1 MKKCKACQKD
11 IDDKAKKCPHCQTDQ
26 RNWFARHPIM
36 TGLLGLIILVAVVS
50 AFGASG
56 KKDSNQASDSQTTS
70 VAGEE
75 KPKVEAMK
83 INARELVDEFDAN
96 QVAAESKWKNKAVEF
111 SAEVSNITDSGLQFA
126 KIGATKEFSLT
137 SISCRI
143 SDKQQLLSLK
153 NGQTVT
159 VQGVVGGQ
167 SLGIIEVNDC
177 KVI

>member
-1 MKKCKACQKD
+1 MKKCKACQKE
-11 IDDKAKKCPHCQTDQ
+11 IDDKAKKCLHCQTDQ

-36 TGLLGLIILVAVVS
+36 TGLLGLIVLVAVVS
-50 AFGASG
+50 AFGSSG
-56 KKDSNQASDSQTTS
+56 KKDSNQTSGNQTTS

-96 QVAAESKWKNKAVEF
+96 QLAAEAKWKNKPIEF
-111 SAEVSNITDSGLQFA
+111 SAEISNIADYGISFA
-126 KIGATKEFSLT
+126 KIGASKEFSLT
-137 SISCRI
+137 SISCRA

-159 VQGVVGGQ
+159 VQGVVGSQ